1 MYCTSWIAAATTIA
15 LALCLQTTTAIDWYD
30 DTKHMTCMKAHNAY
44 FVNDRAIGLSI
55 IMPIVYHMKIETL
68 VKTNEMNVT
77 RQSYRVGESLDNYQQ
92 ACESA
97 GGLWSVFSGTFDCE
111 SQKEDVRIVN
121 TTVIQVNTATC
132 FPPGEECSDYA
143 TLADGGMQWNMD
155 MQAAFQNKC
164 TGREGAIDVPL
175 SAIHTTMPEG
185 EPNFVD
191 VSAAF
196 NGQQQSNC
204 MDAFRATIS
213 LDSSGD
219 LTDAALHHNLGQ
231 MQMDI
236 IQSTPTVI
244 TNYEWYPGAEDV
256 GVINYKKLCD
266 ESGGRF
272 VTFSGVL
279 DCLGISDRSQ
289 GDKTTTVYDQA
300 ATCFP
305 AADACKEYTLSQWK
319 VDTQMKY
326 TSCTVRGD
334 DSSRVPSS
342 AAAAV
347 DLPPTSDATTPS
359 PPSTTTNTDGIV
371 TSTTA
376 TASETTDNNSTNFAQ
391 LLFGIFMTL
400 VVVTVMAMTLA
411 LLLVLHQK
419 KKQQNQ
425 MECELSKQATT
436 HFQQHAVDDDG
447 NVDDALV
454 GQVEDGQATKELV

>member
-15 LALCLQTTTAIDWYD
+15 LALCLQTTMATDWYD
-30 DTKHMTCMKAHNAY
+30 DTKRMTCMKASNAY
-44 FVNDRAIGLSI
+44 FVDDHAIGESI
-55 IMPIVYHMKIETL
+55 SMSIFKLMKTEILT
-68 VKTNEMNVT
+68 KTNAIIVT
-77 RQSYRVGESLDNYQQ
+77 RQSYPGGELLDNYQE

-155 MQAAFQNKC
+155 MQAVFQNKC
-164 TGREGAIDVPL
+164 TGREGDIDVPL
-175 SAIHTTMPEG
+175 SVIHTTMPEG

-191 VSAAF
+191 LSVAF
-196 NGQQQSNC
+196 NGQQQRNC
-204 MDAFRATIS
+204 MDAFRASIS
-213 LDSSGD
+213 LDSTDD

-231 MQMDI
+231 MQIDI
-236 IQSTPTVI
+236 IQSTPTVL
-244 TNYEWYPGAEDV
+244 TNYEWYPGAEDA
-256 GVINYKKLCD
+256 GVINYKKLCN

-279 DCLGISDRSQ
+279 DCLGIGDSNQ

-334 DSSRVPSS
+334 D
-342 AAAAV
+342 
-347 DLPPTSDATTPS
+347 
-359 PPSTTTNTDGIV
+359 TTTITDGTV
-371 TSTTA
+371 TTTTA
-376 TASETTDNNSTNFAQ
+376 IASETVDNNSTN
-391 LLFGIFMTL
+391 LDLPLYFGIL
-400 VVVTVMAMTLA
+400 VVSIVIFLLL
-411 LLLVLHQK
+411 LLLVFHLK

-425 MECELSKQATT
+425 AT

-447 NVDDALV
+447 DVDDLV
-454 GQVEDGQATKELV
+454 DLVEDGQATKELV